1 MVMSK
6 ITEQELQNITDAVAL
21 EQSLVQQLGTVE
33 FQIQQLKDTKE
44 QLIDNMSKQLK
55 ERQESLNELSDK
67 YSIETLNVNTGEYT
81 VTK

>member
-1 MVMSK
+1 MGK
-6 ITEQELQNITDAVAL
+6 ITEQELKKITDAVAL

-33 FQIQQLKDTKE
+33 FQIRQLKDTKK

-55 ERQESLNELSDK
+55 DRQDSLNELSDK
-67 YSIETLNVNTGEYT
+67 YSIDTLNVNTGEYT

>member
-1 MVMSK
+1 MSK